1 MKPPRPREG
10 SRGFLR
16 AGVPGWIGVRFGDGS
31 SAFFSSLGL
40 MAGRVASM
48 GLGFLAWLVAAR
60 LFAPEEVGLA
70 SGAVAAM
77 MFCVQLALIG
87 IGSAVIALFPRH
99 HHDPEALLN
108 TSLASVALVSVVMGA
123 AFLVLARGL
132 FRELDLVAATPVLA
146 AAFVAMTLFGAV
158 NVLMDNLS
166 VAIRRGDQVL
176 TRNVAFGLVTIGVP
190 LAFSRVGGSYGTWV
204 ILLAWTLAGFAA
216 CSIGAF
222 QVHRSLPG
230 FRPRFELRL
239 HLARRLVGVG
249 LPNWALTM
257 TERGPALLMPVLVT
271 ELISPTTNA
280 FWYVAWMMAWVVM
293 IIPISVGQTL
303 FAEAAREPDRVGEAT
318 RHGLISSLGLGVLA
332 AAGMA
337 LLARFALE
345 LMGATYADAG
355 VGALRILVVTVV
367 PFSFIQAY
375 YALCRAGGR
384 LGEAT
389 AAGAI
394 FGAAAMAAALS
405 AGVASGLTAM
415 AGGWL
420 LVQCVAGAWA
430 AFRLRAL
437 AGTSRALPAAG
448 VTDKLDAPRQEKS
461 APAP

>member
-1 MKPPRPREG
+1 MNLMGRRGSPR
-10 SRGFLR
+10 SLR
-16 AGVPGWIGVRFGDGS
+16 TSLAGWTGGRPADGL
-31 SAFFSSLGL
+31 SAFSSSLGL

-60 LFAPEEVGLA
+60 LFAPDEVGLA

-99 HHDPEALLN
+99 RDDPEALLN
-108 TSLASVALVSVVMGA
+108 TSLLSVALVAILMGG
-123 AFLVLARGL
+123 AFLVLARGV
-132 FRELDLVAATPVLA
+132 FRELDTVAATPVLA
-146 AAFVAMTLFGAV
+146 LAFIAMTLFGAV

-176 TRNVAFGLVTIGVP
+176 TRNVAFGLVTIGFP
-190 LAFSRVGGSYGTWV
+190 LALSRVGPAYGTWV
-204 ILLAWTLAGFAA
+204 ILLAWTLAGLAA
-216 CSIGAF
+216 CTIGAF
-222 QVHRSLPG
+222 QVHRTLPG
-230 FRPRFELRL
+230 FRPRIELRL
-239 HLARRLVGVG
+239 PLARRLVGVG

-280 FWYVAWMMAWVVM
+280 FWYAAWMMAWVVM

-303 FAEAAREPDRVGEAT
+303 FAEAAREPDRAGAAT
-318 RHGLISSLGLGVLA
+318 RHGLLTSLGLGVLA

-337 LLARFALE
+337 LLARFALG
-345 LMGATYADAG
+345 LLGSAYADAG
-355 VGALRILVVTVV
+355 VGALRVLVVTVV
-367 PFSFIQAY
+367 PFSLIQAY

-394 FGAAAMAAALS
+394 FGAAAVAAALA
-405 AGVASGLTAM
+405 AGLANGLTAM
-415 AGGWL
+415 AAGWLIVQCLAGGW
-420 LVQCVAGAWA
+420 A
-430 AFRLRAL
+430 ALRLRAL
-437 AGTSRALPAAG
+437 ARGAGSLRAAPA
-448 VTDKLDAPRQEKS
+448 TDRLEGPRQEGS
-461 APAP
+461 APTP